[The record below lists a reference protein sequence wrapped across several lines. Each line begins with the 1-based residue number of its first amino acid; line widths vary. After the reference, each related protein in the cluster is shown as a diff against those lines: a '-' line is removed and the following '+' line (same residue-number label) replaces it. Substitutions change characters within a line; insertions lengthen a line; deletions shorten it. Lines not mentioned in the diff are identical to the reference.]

1 MIGSCIASFITIW
14 VGPVGPAWDGA
25 VDNAIDY
32 WRNQGVFI
40 QEVDYANQA
49 LVTVERRKMDKDV
62 GGATAQ
68 FKLPSGKPFGGKI
81 WLNRVNLTKKQRG
94 RIAAHEIGHA
104 LGFDH
109 TGLPGLM
116 DRQASGWRLPK
127 YELCR

>member
-25 VDNAIDY
+25 VDNAVDY
-32 WRNQGVFI
+32 WRDQGVI
-40 QEVDYANQA
+40 VQEVDYANQA
-49 LVTVERRKMDKDV
+49 VVTVERRKMDKHI

-68 FKLPSGKPFGGKI
+68 YKLPSGKPLGGKI
-81 WLNRVNLTKKQRG
+81 WLNKVKLTPKQRD

-104 LGFDH
+104 LGFGH
-109 TGLPGLM
+109 TGPGLM

-127 YELCR
+127 YKLCR